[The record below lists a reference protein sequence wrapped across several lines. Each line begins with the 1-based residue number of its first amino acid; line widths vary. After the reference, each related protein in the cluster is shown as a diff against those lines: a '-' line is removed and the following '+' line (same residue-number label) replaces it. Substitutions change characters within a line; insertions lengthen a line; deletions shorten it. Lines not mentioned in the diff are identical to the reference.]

1 MNEELE
7 GAFRRTIEREKKAR
21 QYAEN
26 LVEERSEALR
36 LAYEKMRTSEEQEFF
51 DVLSRMPCAILL
63 AQNSGEVVLANPAA
77 VELLGFTQV
86 ADLIGCNWLNMVVDD
101 EIDPLS
107 EGAQEDAAVLMRKAN
122 GEFSA
127 VHIIIGSSAFLG
139 SPARIIILH
148 DLSEQRRLHQ
158 QLRYQA
164 SHDVLTGL
172 PNRQRLL
179 EKLNQY
185 IASARVYPAGLS
197 VFFIDLDKFKFIN
210 DSMGHAAGDIVL
222 CEVAS
227 RLRRLPLAGGLA
239 ARLGGDEFVLVVP
252 TASALERQQVEQYL
266 QEIMLLPI
274 HLDRVDQVMA
284 YSIGS
289 AQFPEHGSDGEILLK
304 RADIAMYH
312 AKESGNGAVC
322 YFSEDMQEELDTRNQ
337 LEIRLR
343 NAIVR
348 DELVLFYQPQVD
360 LNTGMLV
367 SVEALVRWQ
376 SPDYGLLF
384 PGAFIALAEEIGL
397 IRDIGVWVMA
407 AACRQILRWHQEG
420 LGWVRV
426 AVNVSPLD
434 LVNDEIVQRVADTL
448 ASHGIPPECLEL
460 EITESLSISDPE
472 MALDIIS
479 RIKALGVALAIDDF
493 GVGYSNLGY
502 LKRFPAERLKID
514 QSFVRGLSKGTHDKA
529 IITTII
535 QLARSLSMQALAE
548 GVETEEEARI
558 LFELGAHL
566 IQGYWISKAVPSDEL
581 VLMLRKRYV
590 LDTQK
595 LRAPQQVIKVLVIDD
610 QPIMLEVMRHILSK
624 LTLDVQCVTSA
635 ETALEYLADHT
646 VSAVICDYQL
656 PGENGISLLA
666 RVRALQPSALR
677 ILITASTDLAVL
689 REAINI
695 ARVDHFLQKPLEPTQ
710 LIALMSNLKP

>member
-1 MNEELE
+1 MSEELE
-7 GAFRRTIEREKKAR
+7 GVLRRAIEREKKAR
-21 QYAEN
+21 QYAES
-26 LVEERSEALR
+26 LVEERTEALR
-36 LAYEKMRTSEEQEFF
+36 LAYEKLRTAEEQEFF
-51 DVLSRMPCAILL
+51 DVLSRMPCAVLL
-63 AQNSGEVVLANPAA
+63 AQNSGEVALANPAA
-77 VELLGFTQV
+77 VELLGFAQES
-86 ADLIGCNWLNMVVDD
+86 DLIGRNWLSMVVDD
-101 EIDPLS
+101 AIDPMS
-107 EGAQEDAAVLMRKAN
+107 EGLQEDAAILMRRAN

-148 DLSEQRRLHQ
+148 DVSEQRRLHQ

-164 SHDVLTGL
+164 THDGLTGL

-179 EKLNQY
+179 ERLGQY
-185 IASARVYPAGLS
+185 IASARMHGAGLC

-210 DSMGHAAGDIVL
+210 DSMGHAAGDVVL
-222 CEVAS
+222 CEVAR
-227 RLRRLPLAGGLA
+227 RLQALPLAGGVA
-239 ARLGGDEFVLVVP
+239 ARLGGDEFVVAVP
-252 TASALERQQVEQYL
+252 TRSVLERRQMAQVLLDVML
-266 QEIMLLPI
+266 QPI
-274 HLDRVDQVMA
+274 RVDRIDQVLGS
-284 YSIGS
+284 SIGA
-289 AQFPEHGSDGEILLK
+289 AQYPEHGCDAEMLLK

-312 AKESGNGAVC
+312 AKESGGSAVC
-322 YFSEDMQEELDTRNQ
+322 YFTEHMQEALDSRLL
-337 LEIRLR
+337 LESRLR
-343 NAIVR
+343 YAISH
-348 DELVLFYQPQVD
+348 DELVLYYQPQVD
-360 LNTGMLV
+360 LSTGMLV

-384 PGAFIALAEEIGL
+384 PGAFIALAEEVGL
-397 IRDIGVWVMA
+397 IRDIGAWVMV
-407 AACRQILRWHQEG
+407 AACQQILRWHQEG

-434 LVNDEIVQRVADTL
+434 LVNDDIVIRVASTL

-472 MALDIIS
+472 MALDIIG

-514 QSFVRGLSKGTHDKA
+514 QSFVRGLSQSPHDKA
-529 IITTII
+529 IVATII

-566 IQGYWISKAVPSDEL
+566 IQGYWISKAVPSKEL
-581 VLMLRKRYV
+581 VVMLRQMCV
-590 LDTQK
+590 LDTKK
-595 LRAPQQVIKVLVIDD
+595 LQAIVSPLRVLVIDD
-610 QPIMLEVMRHILSK
+610 NPII
-624 LTLDVQCVTSA
+624 LDVIQAILTTLPLDVHYLDCA
-635 ETALEYLADHT
+635 EAALECLAEYQF
-646 VSAVICDYQL
+646 SAIICDYQL
-656 PGENGISLLA
+656 PGEDGISFLA
-666 RVRALQPSALR
+666 KAKTLQPTAVR

-695 ARVDHFLQKPLEPTQ
+695 ARVEHFLQKPFDPAQ
-710 LIALMSNLKP
+710 LIALMNTLRA

>member
-1 MNEELE
+1 MGEELE
-7 GAFRRTIEREKKAR
+7 GALRRAIEREKKAR
-21 QYAEN
+21 QYAEG
-26 LVEERSEALR
+26 LVEERTEALR
-36 LAYEKMRTSEEQEFF
+36 LAYEKMRIGEEQEFF
-51 DVLSRMPCAILL
+51 DVLSRMPCAVLL
-63 AQNSGEVVLANPAA
+63 AQNSGEVALANPAA
-77 VELLGFTQV
+77 VELLGF
-86 ADLIGCNWLNMVVDD
+86 ALESELIGRNWLSMIVDN

-107 EGAQEDAAVLMRKAN
+107 QGVQEDAAVLMRKAN
-122 GEFSA
+122 GDFSA

-148 DLSEQRRLHQ
+148 DVSEQRRLHQ

-164 SHDVLTGL
+164 THDGLTGL
-172 PNRQRLL
+172 PNRHRLL
-179 EKLNQY
+179 EKLGQY
-185 IASARVYPAGLS
+185 IASARVHGAGLS

-210 DSMGHAAGDIVL
+210 DSMGHAAGDVVL
-222 CEVAS
+222 CEVAK
-227 RLRRLPLAGGLA
+227 RLQNLPLAGGVA
-239 ARLGGDEFVLVVP
+239 ARLGGDEFVVAVP
-252 TASALERQQVEQYL
+252 TSNALERRQMAQYL
-266 QEIMLLPI
+266 LEAMLLPI
-274 HLDRVDQVMA
+274 RLERIDQIMGG
-284 YSIGS
+284 SIGA
-289 AQFPEHGSDGEILLK
+289 AQYPEHGSDAEILLK

-312 AKESGNGAVC
+312 AKESGGSTVC
-322 YFSEDMQEELDTRNQ
+322 YFTEHMQEELDARNQ

-343 NAIVR
+343 HAINH

-360 LNTGMLV
+360 LSTGMLV

-384 PGAFIALAEEIGL
+384 PGAFIALAEEVGL
-397 IRDIGVWVMA
+397 IRDIGAWVMV
-407 AACRQILRWHQEG
+407 AACKQILRWHQEG

-434 LVNDEIVQRVADTL
+434 LVNDEIVKRVADTL

-514 QSFVRGLSKGTHDKA
+514 QSFVRGLSQNAHDKA
-529 IITTII
+529 IVATII

-558 LFELGAHL
+558 LLELGAHL
-566 IQGYWISKAVPSDEL
+566 IQGYWISKAVPSEEL
-581 VLMLRKRYV
+581 VVMLRKMCV
-590 LDTQK
+590 LDTRQ
-595 LRAPQQVIKVLVIDD
+595 LQAPTHPPKVLVIDD
-610 QPIMLEVMRHILSK
+610 HPMMLDVIQNILSTLPLEVQYMG
-624 LTLDVQCVTSA
+624 SA
-635 ETALEYLADHT
+635 EVALEYLADNPF
-646 VSAVICDYQL
+646 SAIICDYQL
-656 PGENGISLLA
+656 PGENGISFLA
-666 RVRALQPSALR
+666 KVRILQPSAVR
-677 ILITASTDLAVL
+677 ILITASADLAVL

-695 ARVDHFLQKPLEPTQ
+695 ARVEHFLQKPLDPTQ
-710 LIALMSNLKP
+710 LIALMSTLRA